1 MVYWIIWFIGIGIT
15 ILTRILLNKATE
27 CGKVSLEEKS
37 KTTRTILYI
46 LSIICIIIVG
56 GIAVTKWI
64 GFITMEAKPSDF
76 KAIDIFFLIFVS
88 VLPALVTFIVG
99 YFVLGLYKFEHT
111 GTFISFILIFIISI
125 VGWYFPI
132 NEYNKNIEITTE
144 TVIVNKEE
152 RELVMYCNIPVQKIS
167 GEISGSSLLGTGS
180 VDGKIETT
188 DELPYWYIN
197 KSGKFVYDT
206 SPAKSSVITPISEEE
221 TPKIEIVRYAK
232 QIIRKDNNTG
242 KEKINNEKEWYK
254 YEYYLAESLFKM
266 KN

>member
-15 ILTRILLNKATE
+15 VLTRILLNRATKS
-27 CGKVSLEEKS
+27 GKVSLEESS
-37 KTTRTILYI
+37 KTRQTILYI
-46 LSIICIIIVG
+46 LSTICIVIVG
-56 GIAVTKWI
+56 GIAVAKWI
-64 GFITMEAKPSDF
+64 GYITMIDEPSDS
-76 KAIDIFFLIFVS
+76 KAMDVFFLIFVS
-88 VLPALVTFIVG
+88 VIPALVTFIVG
-99 YFVLGLYKFEHT
+99 YFVLGLYKFEST

-180 VDGKIETT
+180 VDGQIQTT

-197 KSGKFVYDT
+197 KAGKFVYDT

-221 TPKIEIVRYAK
+221 MPKIEIVKYAK

-242 KEKINNEKEWYK
+242 KEKITTEKEWYK